1 MKPYV
6 KIITTGVVVLAAIG
20 MIAYKYYDYVK
31 YPWTR
36 DGLVRANVVQII
48 PRVSGALVRVPIHN
62 NQLVKKGDLL
72 FEIDP
77 RTFQASVN
85 FAHAELD
92 NMRDIVK
99 SFAAQ
104 VEGLKAIVEQ
114 RQSALNQAKFEVG
127 ATAATAED
135 ARIIYE
141 RAKELRVAGVNS
153 QRDVDNKFAT
163 YQVAL
168 AQLNEAKARV
178 NQTTAGLT
186 QAKDDLA
193 RGEANLG
200 APGEANA
207 RLRRATADLELAQLN
222 LDFTKVWAP
231 ADGYVTNL
239 QLRVGDSAVANQS
252 MLAVID
258 ADSFYVQAFFRETF
272 VANLQNGD
280 RAVVTLMSYP
290 DTPLE
295 ARVDSIG
302 WGIAQQNGSTG
313 FEQLPSVKPTF
324 EWIRLAQ
331 RIPVMV
337 RIEKVPDNVKLRAGT
352 TASVVVITGTSTDAG
367 QLPPVPRASQ

>member
-1 MKPYV
+1 MKPNV
-6 KIITTGVVVLAAIG
+6 KFITTGVVVLAALG
-20 MIAYKYYDYVK
+20 VIAYKYYDYVK

-36 DGLVRANVVQII
+36 DGLVRAQVIQIV
-48 PRVSGALVRVPIHN
+48 PRVSGELVRVPIQN

-77 RTFQASVN
+77 RTFQATVDL
-85 FAHAELD
+85 AHAERD
-92 NMRDIVK
+92 NMRDIIAALVK
-99 SFAAQ
+99 Q
-104 VEGLKAIVEQ
+104 VDGLKDIVEQ
-114 RQSALNQAKFEVG
+114 RQSELNQAGFEVG
-127 ATAATAED
+127 SATATAED
-135 ARIIYE
+135 ARIIFE
-141 RAKELRVAGVNS
+141 RAKQLLASNVTS
-153 QRDVDNKFAT
+153 QREYDN
-163 YQVAL
+163 AL
-168 AQLNEAKARV
+168 TAHLTADARLNEARSRV
-178 NQTTAGLT
+178 NQVTAAHT
-186 QAKDDLA
+186 QAKDDVA
-193 RGEANLG
+193 RGLANLG

-207 RLRRATADLELAQLN
+207 RLRRATADLELAKLN
-222 LDFTKVWAP
+222 LGFTKVWAP

-239 QLRVGDSAVANQS
+239 QLRVGDSAVANQP

-258 ADSFYVQAFFRETF
+258 ANSFYVQAFFRETF
-272 VANLQNGD
+272 VGSFQKGD

-337 RIEKVPDNVKLRAGT
+337 RIEKVPDGIKLRAGT
-352 TASVVVITGTSTDAG
+352 TASVVVITGTSTDG
-367 QLPPVPRASQ
+367 EQVPPVPRALQ

>member
-6 KIITTGVVVLAAIG
+6 KFITTGVFVLAALG
-20 MIAYKYYDYVK
+20 MIAFKYYDYVK

-48 PRVSGALVRVPIHN
+48 PRVSGALVRVPIRN

-77 RTFQASVN
+77 RTYQAGV
-85 FAHAELD
+85 HLTRAELD
-92 NMRDIVK
+92 NMADIVK

-104 VEGLKAIVEQ
+104 VEGLKAVVEQ
-114 RQSALNQAKFEVG
+114 RQSELNQAKFEVQG
-127 ATAATAED
+127 AAATAQD
-135 ARIIYE
+135 ARINFQ
-141 RAKELRVAGVNS
+141 RGKELLASNVTS
-153 QRDVDNKFAT
+153 QRDYDDRLT
-163 YQVAL
+163 
-168 AQLNEAKARV
+168 AQLMATAQLSEARSHV
-178 NQTTAGLT
+178 NQMTAALT
-186 QAKDDLA
+186 EARDDLA
-193 RGEANLG
+193 RGLANLG
-200 APGEANA
+200 ASGEANA
-207 RLRRATADLELAQLN
+207 RLRRAAADLELAQLN

-231 ADGYVTNL
+231 SDGYVTNL
-239 QLRVGDSAVANQS
+239 QLHVGDSAVANQP
-252 MLAVID
+252 MLALID
-258 ADSFYVQAFFRETF
+258 ANGFYVQAFFRETF
-272 VANLQNGD
+272 VENFQNGD

-352 TASVVVITGTSTDAG
+352 TASVVVITGTSTGGDPVPA
-367 QLPPVPRASQ
+367 VPRALQ

>member
-1 MKPYV
+1 MKPNV
-6 KIITTGVVVLAAIG
+6 KIITTGVVVLAALG
-20 MIAYKYYDYVK
+20 MIAFKYYDYMR

-85 FAHAELD
+85 LARAQLD
-92 NMRDIVK
+92 NMGDIVN

-114 RQSALNQAKFEVG
+114 RQSALNQAKFEIGGV
-127 ATAATAED
+127 AATAED

-141 RAKELRVAGVNS
+141 RAKELRLMNVNS
-153 QRDVDNKFAT
+153 QRDVDNRFAT

-168 AQLNEAKARV
+168 AQLNEAKSRV
-178 NQTTAGLT
+178 NQAAAALT
-186 QAKDDLA
+186 QAKDDVA
-193 RGEANLG
+193 RGLANLG
-200 APGEANA
+200 TPGEDNA
-207 RLRRATADLELAQLN
+207 RLRRAAADLELAQLN

-239 QLRVGDSAVANQS
+239 QLRVGDSAVANQP

-258 ADSFYVQAFFRETF
+258 ANSFYVQAFFRETF
-272 VANLQNGD
+272 VGNFQNGD

-295 ARVDSIG
+295 GSVDSIG

-313 FEQLPSVKPTF
+313 FEQLPAVKPTF

-337 RIEKVPDNVKLRAGT
+337 RIEKVPDNIKLRAGT
-352 TASVVVITGTSTDAG
+352 TASVVVITGTSAEGD
-367 QLPPVPRASQ
+367 QVPPVPRALQ